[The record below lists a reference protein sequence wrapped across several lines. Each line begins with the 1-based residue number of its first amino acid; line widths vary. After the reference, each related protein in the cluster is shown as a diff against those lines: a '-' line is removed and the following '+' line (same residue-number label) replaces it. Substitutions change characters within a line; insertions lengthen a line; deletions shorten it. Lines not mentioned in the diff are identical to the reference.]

1 LLCPECLP
9 DFFTIDL
16 GLLQIRSEEIKL
28 LSKTALIK
36 TINLC
41 VVFAVP
47 PVLGLVIFGT
57 YVFNVGAQG
66 LLTHKFTNPF
76 YICGS
81 LHSCSKYM
89 GWQ

>member
-1 LLCPECLP
+1 MSN
-9 DFFTIDL
+9 D
-16 GLLQIRSEEIKL
+16 LQIRSEEIKL

-57 YVFNVGAQG
+57 YVFNVSRVRDAMLQ
-66 LLTHKFTNPF
+66 HKKRLD
-76 YICGS
+76 GS
-81 LHSCSKYM
+81 LLQHS
-89 GWQ
+89 